1 MEYDPFDYYDFSAS
15 NRLDAKKSIRDK
27 DSNINFGTSYQYND
41 NVTIDVSYIKG
52 NTFNLSFNYSYT
64 FDEKS
69 VNKPTFKPLI
79 ETKSIKSNDKNSF
92 YKDILINLNQNKLF
106 LQTANIDKK
115 GNLDISIS
123 TSDHRNAIRS
133 SSYAAHIAK
142 KVADINQID
151 LSLINISHINAGIEL
166 NNISYTSESFD
177 EKSNTPL
184 EVNIRNT
191 KLSSGDPNGYLKD
204 EFQPYIKFPVIFS
217 SIRPTIISHIGN
229 PEKFYFGG
237 LNLQY
242 LSEFQFQRN
251 LLLSSELNMRIYG
264 NFKDTISGSS
274 SSMQHVRTDL
284 VEYLKEDD
292 LYITRLQLDYLWSP
306 YKNIYAKISGGIF
319 ETMYGGVGGELLYKP
334 FKNNFTVGAELFYVK
349 QRAFNQRFDFRKYST
364 STGHINLGYIFA
376 AGIEANLSFG
386 RYLAKDD
393 GFTLDIGR
401 RTKSGFKSGVYFTKT
416 NVSAE
421 TFGEGSFDKGF
432 YFQIPLDLFTNQYNG
447 SYSSVKVSPLTRDGG
462 AKLIHDKDLKGL
474 IYNSTY
480 YELINQWGGY
490 LN

>member
-191 KLSSGDPNGYLKD
+191 KLSSGDPNGYLKMN
-204 EFQPYIKFPVIFS
+204 S
-217 SIRPTIISHIGN
+217 NHT
-229 PEKFYFGG
+229 
-237 LNLQY
+237 
-242 LSEFQFQRN
+242 
-251 LLLSSELNMRIYG
+251 
-264 NFKDTISGSS
+264 
-274 SSMQHVRTDL
+274 
-284 VEYLKEDD
+284 
-292 LYITRLQLDYLWSP
+292 
-306 YKNIYAKISGGIF
+306 
-319 ETMYGGVGGELLYKP
+319 
-334 FKNNFTVGAELFYVK
+334 
-349 QRAFNQRFDFRKYST
+349 
-364 STGHINLGYIFA
+364 
-376 AGIEANLSFG
+376 LSF
-386 RYLAKDD
+386 L
-393 GFTLDIGR
+393 
-401 RTKSGFKSGVYFTKT
+401 
-416 NVSAE
+416 
-421 TFGEGSFDKGF
+421 
-432 YFQIPLDLFTNQYNG
+432 
-447 SYSSVKVSPLTRDGG
+447 
-462 AKLIHDKDLKGL
+462 
-474 IYNSTY
+474 
-480 YELINQWGGY
+480 
-490 LN
+490 